1 MIDWKRRQEARRIG
15 RFRTTGSCRKE
26 PAVAKPLISGE
37 TGRLLRKYRMLYL
50 FMLPG
55 LAILLTFAYL
65 PMGGLVM
72 VFQQYDPVSGFFGSE
87 WVGFANFRRV
97 FSSPVFSRALRNTI
111 VISGLKL
118 LIGFPMPILFS
129 LMLNELRMQRF
140 KKTIQTIVYIP
151 NFVSWVIVAGV
162 WYSLLSSEGVVNQ
175 VLMNLGVVEEAI
187 LFMQRKDLFYPII
200 IFTDLWKTLGYST
213 IFYMAAIATI
223 PLEHYEAAMID
234 GAGRFRQAI
243 HITLPVLSGTI
254 ALLFIMA
261 VGGLLNA
268 GFDQLWT
275 MGNLAVRDI
284 ADILDTAVLR
294 TLTSGS
300 VNDLS
305 TGAALG
311 MFKSVVG
318 LVLFFLTNWVSQ
330 RLVHE
335 SLV

>member
-1 MIDWKRRQEARRIG
+1 MSK
-15 RFRTTGSCRKE
+15 S
-26 PAVAKPLISGE
+26 LISNE
-37 TGRLLRKYRMLYL
+37 TGRLLKKYRLLYL
-50 FMLPG
+50 FMVPG
-55 LAILLTFAYL
+55 FVTLFLFAYM
-65 PMGGLVM
+65 PMFGLVM
-72 VFQQYDPVSGFFGSE
+72 VFQQYDPVSGFLGSE
-87 WVGFANFRRV
+87 WVGLENFQRV
-97 FSSPVFSRALRNTI
+97 FGSPVFSRALRNTI

-118 LIGFPMPILFS
+118 LIGFPMPIIFS
-129 LMLNELRMQRF
+129 LMLNELRQQRF
-140 KKTIQTIVYIP
+140 KRTVQTIVYIP

-162 WYSLLSSEGVVNQ
+162 WYSMLSSEGVVNQ
-175 VLMNLGVVEEAI
+175 VLMNLGLIEESI

-213 IFYMAAIATI
+213 IFYMAAITTI
-223 PLEHYEAAMID
+223 PVEHYEAAMID
-234 GAGRFRQAI
+234 GASRWRQAI

-268 GFDQLWT
+268 GFDQMWT

-305 TGAALG
+305 IGAALG
-311 MFKSVVG
+311 MFKSGVG
-318 LVLFFLTNWVSQ
+318 LMLFFITNWVS
-330 RLVHE
+330 RKLLNE

>member
-1 MIDWKRRQEARRIG
+1 M
-15 RFRTTGSCRKE
+15 
-26 PAVAKPLISGE
+26 AKPLFTVE
-37 TGRLLRKYRMLYL
+37 TKRLLKKYRLLYL

-65 PMGGLVM
+65 PMAGLVM
-72 VFQQYDPVSGFFGSE
+72 VFQQYDPVSGFLGSE
-87 WVGFANFRRV
+87 WVGFENFRRV
-97 FSSPVFSRALRNTI
+97 FASPVFERALRNTV
-111 VISGLKL
+111 VISVLKL
-118 LIGFPMPILFS
+118 LVGFPMPILFS
-129 LMLNELRMQRF
+129 LMLNELRGLHF
-140 KKTIQTIVYIP
+140 KKTVQTIVYIP

-175 VLMNLGVVEEAI
+175 VLMNLGMIEESI

-200 IFTDLWKTLGYST
+200 VLTDLWKTLGYNT
-213 IFYMAAIATI
+213 IFYMAAIATV
-223 PLEHYEAAMID
+223 PVEHYEAAMID

-254 ALLFIMA
+254 ALLFIMS

-268 GFDQLWT
+268 GFDQMWT
-275 MGNLAVRDI
+275 MGNLAVREL

-300 VNDLS
+300 INDLS

-311 MFKSVVG
+311 MFKSIVG
-318 LVLFFLTNWVSQ
+318 LVLFFITNWVSR
-330 RLVHE
+330 RLIHE
-335 SLV
+335 SLL

>member
-1 MIDWKRRQEARRIG
+1 MKNDTR
-15 RFRTTGSCRKE
+15 
-26 PAVAKPLISGE
+26 
-37 TGRLLRKYRMLYL
+37 RLLKKYRMLYL

-55 LAILLTFAYL
+55 LAILITFAYL

-72 VFQQYDPVSGFFGSE
+72 VFQQYDPVSGFLGSA
-87 WVGFANFRRV
+87 WVGFDNFRRV
-97 FSSPVFSRALRNTI
+97 FSSPVFSRALRNTL

-129 LMLNELRMQRF
+129 LLLNELRALRF

-162 WYSLLSSEGVVNQ
+162 WYSLLSSEGIVNQ
-175 VLMNLGVVEEAI
+175 VLLNLGLVQESI

-200 IFTDLWKTLGYST
+200 VLTDLWKTLGYNT
-213 IFYMAAIATI
+213 IFYMAAIAAV
-223 PLEHYEAAMID
+223 PQELYEAAMMD
-234 GAGRFRQAI
+234 GASRFKQAL
-243 HITLPVLSGTI
+243 HITLPALSGTI
-254 ALLFIMA
+254 ALLFIMS

-268 GFDQLWT
+268 GFDQMWT
-275 MGNLAVRDI
+275 MGNLAVREI

-300 VNDLS
+300 INDLS

-318 LVLFFLTNWVSQ
+318 LLLFFVTNQVSR
-330 RLVHE
+330 RLANE
-335 SLV
+335 SIL